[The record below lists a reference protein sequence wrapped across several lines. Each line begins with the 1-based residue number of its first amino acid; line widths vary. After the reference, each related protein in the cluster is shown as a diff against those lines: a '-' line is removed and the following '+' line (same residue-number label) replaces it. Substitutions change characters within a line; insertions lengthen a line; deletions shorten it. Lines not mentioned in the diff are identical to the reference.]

1 LAGPVGTSDRLLQT
15 PLIGLLDSN
24 VNSFA
29 IDAPITKEDSFNKP
43 TWRLSLNYKAT
54 PDTLL
59 YASYNRGFRSGGWN
73 TGALASP
80 IEFTFA
86 QPEKNDAYEA
96 GFKSDLFGRSLR
108 INGAAFYYDYS
119 DLQVFTLQPGNPVPF
134 QRLQNADAEIYGA
147 ELDVTAQPVDRLEL
161 HAAAAYLHTKYT
173 RLNDAIFGDLSGNR
187 LDKSPTWQLSAS
199 AAYSAPLNDRLTGRI
214 SADVAYQSKMFLSPT
229 NTAPLMR
236 SGYAIANAEV
246 GLTDEQ
252 SGLSFTLFVKNLS
265 DKRYLQDAIDVSS
278 FGSFGLFYNE
288 PRTVGATLSF
298 KH

>member
-1 LAGPVGTSDRLLQT
+1 
-15 PLIGLLDSN
+15 
-24 VNSFA
+24 
-29 IDAPITKEDSFNKP
+29 
-43 TWRLSLNYKAT
+43 
-54 PDTLL
+54 
-59 YASYNRGFRSGGWN
+59 
-73 TGALASP
+73 
-80 IEFTFA
+80 
-86 QPEKNDAYEA
+86 
-96 GFKSDLFGRSLR
+96 
-108 INGAAFYYDYS
+108 
-119 DLQVFTLQPGNPVPF
+119 
-134 QRLQNADAEIYGA
+134 
-147 ELDVTAQPVDRLEL
+147 VDRLEL